1 MKIYI
6 ASSWRNAN
14 GVELLTDELRRLGFG
29 VVSWIENN
37 YGEYH
42 NHVTKKMDFEEWV
55 NSPASDQSFTFDI
68 DGAMSCDIFIY
79 YAPAGMDAAAEL
91 GAAYGAGC
99 KCGEMDKPKQIIGL
113 WSKGENLGLMRKM
126 VDRWFSRPAELIE
139 YLKNN
144 YK

>member
-14 GVELLTDELRRLGFG
+14 GVELLTEELRRLGFG

-68 DGAMSCDIFIY
+68 DGAMTCDVFIY

-91 GAAYGAGC
+91 GAAYGYG
-99 KCGEMDKPKQIIGL
+99 KKTIIGL

-126 VDRWFSRPAELIE
+126 VGRWFSRPAELIN
-139 YLKNN
+139 YLKNIE
-144 YK
+144 